1 MNIDDDAPPELVDV
15 SGGIQNFGEG
25 VSVKVPI
32 TIVTGE
38 IMNSASKNTGINYM
52 ADRINRISRRWE
64 DDAIELHTYS
74 PTWKKDCRY
83 HEW

>member
-1 MNIDDDAPPELVDV
+1 MNFDDDAPPELVDV
-15 SGGIQNFGEG
+15 SGGIQNSGEG

-38 IMNSASKNTGINYM
+38 IINGAGKKYVYELK
-52 ADRINRISRRWE
+52 ADRIIRISRRWQ
-64 DDAIELHTYS
+64 DDAIELHTHS
-74 PTWKKDCRY
+74 PAWQKDCRY